1 MRPVDKSCIEV
12 STDWVE
18 ESIHADSEKSKIKMS
33 THWVEESTH
42 VDSKQSGIESV
53 DP

>member
-12 STDWVE
+12 STYRVK